1 MITPDLVQ
9 VYNPRADRYVKID
22 RASGTIVGY
31 SDTSSPFAD
40 VASVDAPSFEAL
52 ARELHDVV
60 FAFGKPIPTFD
71 ELSPVTRQ
79 WFRDRARM
87 LADRLLGEGG

>member
-1 MITPDLVQ
+1 MTTPDLVQ

-31 SDTSSPFAD
+31 TDTSSPFPGLPL
-40 VASVDAPSFEAL
+40 VEAPVERL

-60 FAFGKPIPTFD
+60 FAFGKPIPAFD
-71 ELSPVTRQ
+71 ELTPVTQQ
-79 WFRDRARM
+79 WFKDRART
-87 LADRLLGEGG
+87 LVDRMLGEGG